1 MNELIEKMC
10 AEANITEEQAQKALE
25 AVANF
30 VKDKFPMMLCRFLGV
45 MVILKI
51 FP

>member
-1 MNELIEKMC
+1 MC

-30 VKDKFPMMLCRFLGV
+30 VKDKFPMMAGAVDKLFQG
-45 MVILKI
+45 
-51 FP
+51 